1 MEIPGQSNRE
11 LTDSLG
17 TKLLHSRLSNSISSR
32 SASDMAA
39 RKSKAIESI
48 PICPLFTERRKL
60 HRRDSYLIPLR
71 YELPKDCLGRHKARS
86 SLPDPG

>member
-1 MEIPGQSNRE
+1 MVKISFSDFSVCRTVTLAKKLHVIPGPITRLGNRE

-39 RKSKAIESI
+39 SQSKAIESI
-48 PICPLFTERRKL
+48 PI
-60 HRRDSYLIPLR
+60 
-71 YELPKDCLGRHKARS
+71 
-86 SLPDPG
+86 